1 MPRLV
6 AMHES
11 PVYAG
16 ADYIGVKRT
25 GASELIGVAETPLA
39 AGFLGLAALLGALIW
54 VWFREGGGARGK
66 L

>member
-11 PVYAG
+11 LSYGG
-16 ADYIGVKRT
+16 ADYIGVKRA
-25 GASELIGVAETPLA
+25 GASELVGVAETPLA

-54 VWFREGGGARGK
+54 VWRREGGGAGGAR
-66 L
+66 